1 MSSQVDIAVRL
12 PEVPEI
18 SLQELRKRLKSGAAT
33 LVDVLS
39 PESYATG
46 HIPGAVSLPLEQVLS
61 RAPELLPDR
70 NAEIVVYCGK
80 FT

>member
-1 MSSQVDIAVRL
+1 MSSQVDTTVTP

-18 SLQELRKRLKSGAAT
+18 SLQELRKRLKSRAVT

-46 HIPGAVSLPLEQVLS
+46 HIPGALSLPLEQVLS
-61 RAPELLPDR
+61 GAPELLPDR
-70 NAEIVVYCGK
+70 NAEIVVYCEK